1 MIVTFGLKTSLIA
14 HIRDKIIKL
23 PNIAPQGK
31 RSSTDLFTFSN
42 TVPGKV
48 LKISISNGSST
59 FSKEIA
65 MKTLQTC
72 YILMTR
78 KGLKVQQRVQ
88 GQEPIKVFRE
98 LSELSVS

>member
-78 KGLKVQQRVQ
+78 KGLKCSSECRAKNQS
-88 GQEPIKVFRE
+88 KFSE

>member
-42 TVPGKV
+42 IVPGKV
-48 LKISISNGSST
+48 FKYHSAMAVQHFLK
-59 FSKEIA
+59 K
-65 MKTLQTC
+65 L
-72 YILMTR
+72 
-78 KGLKVQQRVQ
+78 
-88 GQEPIKVFRE
+88 P
-98 LSELSVS
+98 